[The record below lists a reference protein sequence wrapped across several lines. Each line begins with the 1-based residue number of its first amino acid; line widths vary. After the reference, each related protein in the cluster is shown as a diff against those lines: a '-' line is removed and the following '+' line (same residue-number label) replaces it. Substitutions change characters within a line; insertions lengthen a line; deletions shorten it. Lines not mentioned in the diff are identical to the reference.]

1 MPVATNQHC
10 HTEGTSVEILTS
22 KGGKGRVVNLL
33 VEQSRK
39 TAVMAKQKQMANRA
53 DLSANDKANPCGHPA
68 CGFVGKNAGR
78 IESLT

>member
-1 MPVATNQHC
+1 M
-10 HTEGTSVEILTS
+10 EILTS

-33 VEQSRK
+33 VKQYRK
-39 TAVMAKQKQMANRA
+39 TVVMAKQKQMADRA

-68 CGFVGKNAGR
+68 CGFVGKTAGR